1 MVCRQTN
8 SSVEIEVLAV
18 DDLKVRNDLINEI
31 FDNGLARRQ
40 IREIIHKHNHCNKNN
55 KNEKEDAES
64 DFLTNCSILSKRE
77 KKLHKNEKVVSRIIT
92 SLRIALLRLDDSIDG
107 IEKEDWVLWENLMH
121 YRRAIHKHID
131 DLLILKK
138 KVKFTQEKVILSM
151 TSVGVYKISM
161 DAPDDMQGIVH
172 LIENNTFNAEE
183 IVAIIVKTEGN
194 GNVNDFTRGFAT
206 YRIQTLF
213 SEYLNCSRSNVSE
226 RVSIVCSGGCEG
238 VMSPHATVFVKGNR
252 NKYDHDKKRI
262 TTNNEKKLAIGTKN
276 TRELLPEEIG
286 TPIHAK
292 EVAKGVER
300 RLWSMQVLMILKM
313 YTFVQIKCPLL
324 TSGRINNAD
333 KRRKKVVTRDT
344 LKSMAFSRGDSAL
357 GVSIALQEVDERRVT
372 ESTICNDWGLYSSV
386 ASASAGIELM
396 NNEIVVMGNSND
408 SSSSFVIGH
417 SVMKSPIDSNG
428 VRDALRNTG
437 LSFNGCT
444 LSEKDSQRLVNV
456 FAKAGAHPSGI
467 VMGRRTTMLTDSD
480 IQ

>member
-1 MVCRQTN
+1 
-8 SSVEIEVLAV
+8 
-18 DDLKVRNDLINEI
+18 
-31 FDNGLARRQ
+31 
-40 IREIIHKHNHCNKNN
+40 
-55 KNEKEDAES
+55 
-64 DFLTNCSILSKRE
+64 
-77 KKLHKNEKVVSRIIT
+77 
-92 SLRIALLRLDDSIDG
+92 
-107 IEKEDWVLWENLMH
+107 
-121 YRRAIHKHID
+121 
-131 DLLILKK
+131 
-138 KVKFTQEKVILSM
+138 M

-172 LIENNTFNAEE
+172 LMENNTLNAEE

-206 YRIQTLF
+206 YRIQTLL

-226 RVSIVCSGGCEG
+226 RLSIVCSGGCEG

-292 EVAKGVER
+292 EVAKGVREA
-300 RLWSMQVLMILKM
+300 MVDAGIDDIKDVH
-313 YTFVQIKCPLL
+313 FVQIKCPLL

-344 LKSMAFSRGDSAL
+344 LKSMAFSRGASAL

-372 ESTICNDWGLYSSV
+372 ESTICNDWDLYSSV

-396 NNEIVVMGNSND
+396 NNEIVVMGNSNN

-417 SVMKSPIDSNG
+417 SVMNSPIDSNG

-437 LSFNGCT
+437 FSFNGCT

-480 IQ
+480 ISSTRHVRAVVNAVIASIVGDPMVYVSGGSEHQGPVGGGPVAVIARL